1 MRQKITSTLDYL
13 RIVMPPS
20 ALGGGLGRPRRWG
33 IPSPEGERKCSDG
46 GIRFRRDETVDI

>member
-1 MRQKITSTLDYL
+1 MRKKITSTLDYL

-20 ALGGGLGRPRRWG
+20 ALGGGLGRPPLG
-33 IPSPEGERKCSDG
+33 HPQPEGERKCSDG

>member
-1 MRQKITSTLDYL
+1 
-13 RIVMPPS
+13 MPPS

>member
-1 MRQKITSTLDYL
+1 MPKFVRL
-13 RIVMPPS
+13 IVGFWAP
-20 ALGGGLGRPRRWG
+20 PRRWG